1 MILITGAS
9 GWLGK
14 NLSRAIGERSLDLDF
29 PYELPHRLRIRC
41 LILPKDDP
49 NELTAFGS
57 QIEPVQGD
65 VRSPTDCARFCEGAK
80 GAVLFH
86 TASIIHPRRIEHFY
100 DVNVAGTGNLLSAAI
115 EAGVR
120 RAVVVSSNSPFGFNS
135 GVQRLFDESSPYSPY
150 MHYGRS
156 KLKMELLVKEVEAA
170 GEIETV
176 IVRAPWFYGPYQ
188 PRRQGLFFSMIR
200 NGKMPIVGSGN
211 NLRSMVYTGNLC
223 AGLLL
228 AAFAAN
234 ASGEIYWI
242 ADARPYSMNEIVDTI
257 ARLLEQEFRLTVSHN
272 QIRLPQIVSEL
283 AMFADATIQSLGF
296 YNQKIHV
303 LSEMNKNIAC
313 SITKAQRE
321 LGYRPKVALEEG
333 MRRSLAW
340 CIENGIPI

>member
-1 MILITGAS
+1 MILITGAC
-9 GWLGK
+9 GWLGQ
-14 NLSRAIGERSLDLDF
+14 NLSRAVAKRSLDLD
-29 PYELPHRLRIRC
+29 LPHELSHGLRIRC

-49 NELTAFGS
+49 NELRAISS
-57 QIEPVQGD
+57 QIEAVQGD

-86 TASIIHPRRIEHFY
+86 TAGIIHPQRIKHFY
-100 DVNVAGTGNLLSAAI
+100 DVNVVGTRNLLSAAI
-115 EAGVR
+115 GARVR
-120 RAVVVSSNSPFGFNS
+120 RAVVMSSNSPLGFNS
-135 GVQRLFDESSPYSPY
+135 GVQQLFDESSPYSPY

-170 GEIETV
+170 GQIETV
-176 IVRAPWFYGPYQ
+176 IVRSPWFYGPYQ
-188 PRRQGLFFSMIR
+188 PRRQALFFSMIR
-200 NGKMPIVGSGN
+200 RGKMPIVGSGN

-223 AGLLL
+223 EGLLL

-257 ARLLEQEFRLTVSHN
+257 ARLLEQEFKFTVSHN
-272 QIRLPQIVSEL
+272 RIRLPEIVSEL
-283 AMFADATIQSLGF
+283 AMFADATIQSLGL
-296 YNQKIHV
+296 YSEKIHV
-303 LSEMNKNIAC
+303 LSEMNKNITC
-313 SITKAQRE
+313 SIAKAERE

-340 CIENGIPI
+340 CIEQRIQI

>member
-14 NLSRAIGERSLDLDF
+14 NLSRAIAKRTFDLNL
-29 PYELPHRLRIRC
+29 PHELPRGLCIRC

-49 NELTAFGS
+49 NELRALSS

-86 TASIIHPRRIEHFY
+86 TAGVIHPQLIKHFY
-100 DVNVAGTGNLLSAAI
+100 DVNVAGTRNLLSAAI

-120 RAVVVSSNSPFGFNS
+120 RAVVVSSNSPLGFNS
-135 GVQRLFDESSPYSPY
+135 HARQLFDESSPYSPY

-156 KLKMELLVKEVEAA
+156 KLKMELLVKEVGAA
-170 GEIETV
+170 GKIETV
-176 IVRAPWFYGPYQ
+176 IVRPPWFYGPYQ
-188 PRRQGLFFSMIR
+188 PRRQDLFFSMIR
-200 NGKMPIVGSGN
+200 RGKMPIVGSGN
-211 NLRSMVYTGNLC
+211 NLRSMVYIGNLC
-223 AGLLL
+223 EGLLL

-234 ASGEIYWI
+234 AHGEIYWI
-242 ADARPYSMNEIVDTI
+242 ADAHPYSMNEIVDTI
-257 ARLLEQEFRLTVSHN
+257 ARLLEQEFKFTVSHN
-272 QIRLPQIVSEL
+272 RIRLPQIVSEL

-296 YNQKIHV
+296 YSQKIHV

-313 SITKAQRE
+313 SITKAQRD